1 MCGLAVCRYS
11 DHGQPLRSVIVHDSH
26 AVGSGLGPDETDT
39 VLAFDPE
46 TELLFVMGGSPIDEE
61 QMRRRLHLKVSTD
74 PDRHLYIYTPE
85 DILLQK
91 LRWYRLGDEL
101 SDRQWRDVLG
111 IVVVQR
117 DRLDLPYLERGAALL
132 GVSDL
137 LDRVL
142 REGRRPV

>member
-1 MCGLAVCRYS
+1 MK
-11 DHGQPLRSVIVHDSH
+11 I
-26 AVGSGLGPDETDT
+26 
-39 VLAFDPE
+39 
-46 TELLFVMGGSPIDEE
+46 
-61 QMRRRLHLKVSTD
+61 QMRRRLHLKISTD

-91 LRWYRLGDEL
+91 LRWYRLGDEV

-137 LDRVL
+137 LDRVR